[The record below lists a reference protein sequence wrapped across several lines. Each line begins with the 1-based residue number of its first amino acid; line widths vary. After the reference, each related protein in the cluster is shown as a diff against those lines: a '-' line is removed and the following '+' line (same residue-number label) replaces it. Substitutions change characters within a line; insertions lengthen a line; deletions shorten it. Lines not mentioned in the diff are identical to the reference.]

1 MTAARPTVTIGLPVY
16 NGGPYLADS
25 LDSLIAQDLDELE
38 IVISDNAST
47 DDTEAVCRDAAG
59 RDPRIRYHRME
70 ENRGAARNYNRVFE
84 MSRGSFFTW
93 SAHDDWIAPTFASR
107 CLREFRDADPT
118 TVLVYPHAEFVNDEG
133 SILGPDTDVMS
144 TDRRSAAGRLRDAL
158 WHVNMANA
166 VFGLIRSTAL
176 RRTRLIG
183 PFPASDY
190 VLLAEL
196 AMLGP
201 IVEVP
206 EMLFR
211 RRLHQGSSQEATG
224 SRQAVQNWFDPSR
237 RGPVL
242 STRQRLLVEYSR
254 SAWRLAPSAPDRLA
268 SLGSIPQVMLTRQ
281 GRVVGG
287 RWKQRIT
294 GRGKPVASD
303 WRAAQSTR

>member
-1 MTAARPTVTIGLPVY
+1 MTAEPTVSIGLPVY
-16 NGGPYLADS
+16 NGGPYLADTLTS
-25 LDSLIAQDLDELE
+25 LTTQDLDELE

-47 DDTEAVCRDAAG
+47 DDTEAICRDAAT

-93 SAHDDWIAPTFASR
+93 SAHDDWVAPTFASR
-107 CLREFRDADPT
+107 CLRGFQEADPA
-118 TVLVYPHAEFVNDEG
+118 TVLVYPHAEFVDDQG
-133 SILGPDTDVMS
+133 HLLGPDTDVMA
-144 TDRRSAAGRLRDAL
+144 TRRRSIAGRLRDAL

-166 VFGLIRSTAL
+166 VFGLTRSSAL

-211 RRLHQGSSQEATG
+211 RRLHEASSQEATG
-224 SRQAVQNWFDPSR
+224 SRHAVQHWFDPSQ
-237 RGPVL
+237 RGPLL
-242 STRQRLLVEYSR
+242 STRQRLLIEYSR
-254 SAWRLAPSAPDRLA
+254 SAWQLAPSAPDRLA
-268 SLGSIPQVMLTRQ
+268 SLSSIPQVMLTRQ

-287 RWKQRIT
+287 RWKQQIT
-294 GRGKPVASD
+294 GRRKPVASD
-303 WRAAQSTR
+303 WRAVQSTR

>member
-1 MTAARPTVTIGLPVY
+1 MSADPVVSIGVPVY

-25 LDSLIAQDLDELE
+25 LAAMSAQDLDALE

-47 DDTEAVCRDAAG
+47 DDTEAMCRDAAE
-59 RDPRIRYHRME
+59 RDARIRYHRME

-107 CLREFRDADPT
+107 CLQGFREADPD
-118 TVLVYPHAEFVNDEG
+118 TVLVYPRAEFVDDEG
-133 SILGPDTDVMS
+133 HVIGPDTDVMA
-144 TDRRSAAGRLRDAL
+144 TDRSSTAGRLRDAL

-166 VFGLIRSTAL
+166 VFGLIRAPAL

-201 IVEVP
+201 ISEVP

-211 RRLHQGSSQEATG
+211 RRLHEASSQEATG
-224 SRQAVQNWFDPSR
+224 SRHAVQHWFDPSR
-237 RGPVL
+237 RGPML
-242 STRQRLLVEYSR
+242 STRQRLLLEYGR
-254 SAWRLAPSAPDRLA
+254 SAWRLAPSPPDRLV
-268 SLGSIPQVMLTRQ
+268 SLASIPQVMVTRQ

-294 GRGKPVASD
+294 GRTKPVASD
-303 WRAAQSTR
+303 WRAARAAR